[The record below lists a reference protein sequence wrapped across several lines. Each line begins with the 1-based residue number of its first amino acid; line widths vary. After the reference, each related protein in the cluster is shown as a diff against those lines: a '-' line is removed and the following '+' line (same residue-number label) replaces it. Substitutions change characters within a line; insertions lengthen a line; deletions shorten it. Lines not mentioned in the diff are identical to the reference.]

1 MAKNGQ
7 CWWRFDARQ
16 TTCYQFH
23 YGSAEFDGVPLTGI
37 NFIYPMKKLEA
48 ARRRVEELRTL
59 IRENDRYYW
68 LEAAPQISD
77 QEYDRL
83 YRELKDLEEA
93 HPELVSPDSPT
104 QRVSG
109 SPLQEFAQITHR
121 TPMLSLDNTYSEAE
135 VVEFFR
141 RMIRLLPG
149 ETIRTVIEPKVDGVA
164 ISAFYRNGQLQYA
177 ATRGNG
183 TVGDDVTQN
192 VRTIRAVPYSLKG
205 AVPDEVEIRGE
216 VFLPKKTFRKLNEER
231 EQAGESL
238 FANPR
243 NAAAGAL
250 KQLDSRI
257 AASRGLGVIFYGF
270 GFYSGSELRS
280 HRESLARLAEWGL
293 PGPAKTWTA
302 ESPESII
309 EAIKALDEIRHDL
322 PYETDGAVVK
332 VDDYR
337 QREALGFTSKAPR
350 WAIAYKYQAERAET
364 KLLSIEVQVGRSGKL
379 TPVANLQPVQL
390 SGTTVSRATLH
401 NGEEIK
407 RKDIRVGD
415 YVLIEKSGEII
426 PAVLEVVFERR
437 TGDEAPFEM
446 PKKCPSCGKPVV
458 QLPGQ
463 IDVRCVNVECPE
475 QVKRRLEHFAHR
487 GAMDI
492 EGLGEAMVAQLV
504 ERGLVKRVDHIYA
517 LDETALAGLER
528 MGKKSIRNLLD
539 AIEASKKQPLWRLI
553 FGLGIL
559 HVGATAA
566 RELADFFGTLD
577 ALRGASVEEL
587 QKAPNTGEVVAQ
599 SIRDWFSNPDNL
611 ELIEA
616 LRRHGLSLG
625 GREETVQVDDR
636 LDGTTW
642 VITGTLSQPREVL
655 ADLIRSHGGR
665 LASSVSGKT
674 DFLLA
679 GAEAGS
685 KLDKARS
692 LSVQVVKEEEFRRL
706 IEGR

>member
-1 MAKNGQ
+1 MKN
-7 CWWRFDARQ
+7 
-16 TTCYQFH
+16 
-23 YGSAEFDGVPLTGI
+23 
-37 NFIYPMKKLEA
+37 LEA
-48 ARRRVEELRTL
+48 ARRKIEELRAL

-83 YRELKDLEEA
+83 YRELKDLEEEY
-93 HPELVSPDSPT
+93 PQLVTPDSPT

-109 SPLQEFAQITHR
+109 APLEEFAQITHR

-164 ISAFYRNGQLQYA
+164 ISVFYRNGRLQYA

-192 VRTIRAVPYSLKG
+192 VRTIRSVPYSLDG

-216 VFLPKKTFRKLNEER
+216 VYLPKKTFRKLNEER
-231 EQAGESL
+231 EQAGDSL

-250 KQLDSRI
+250 KQLDARI

-270 GFYSGSELRS
+270 GYYSGSSVAKALEDKSELGS
-280 HRESLARLAEWGL
+280 HQESLKRLADWGL
-293 PGPAKTWTA
+293 PSPAKIWTA
-302 ESPESII
+302 DSPEAVI

-322 PYETDGAVVK
+322 PYETDGAVIK

-364 KLLSIEVQVGRSGKL
+364 QLLSIEVQVGRSGKL
-379 TPVANLQPVQL
+379 TPVANLRPVQL
-390 SGTTVSRATLH
+390 SGTTVARATLH

-426 PAVLEVVFERR
+426 PAVLEVVLERR
-437 TGDEAPFEM
+437 TGNEKRFEM
-446 PKKCPSCGKPVV
+446 PTKCPSCGHPVV
-458 QLPGQ
+458 QFPGQ

-504 ERGLVKRVDHIYA
+504 ERGLVKRIDHIYD
-517 LDETALAGLER
+517 LDEEALAGLER
-528 MGKKSIRNLLD
+528 TGKKSIRNLLD
-539 AIEASKKQPLWRLI
+539 AIEASKRQPVWRLI

-577 ALRGASVEEL
+577 ALGKASVEEL
-587 QKAPNTGEVVAQ
+587 QKAPNTGEVVAR
-599 SIRDWFSNPDNL
+599 SIRDWFDSKDNQ

-616 LRRHGLSLG
+616 LRRHGLSFG
-625 GREETVQVDDR
+625 GREEGAKVDDR
-636 LDGTTW
+636 LEGTTW
-642 VITGTLSQPREVL
+642 VITGTLSGSRE
-655 ADLIRSHGGR
+655 AFAGLIKSHGGR
-665 LASSVSGKT
+665 LTSSVSGKT

-679 GAEAGS
+679 GDDAGS
-685 KLDKARS
+685 KLEKARS
-692 LSVQVVKEEEFRRL
+692 LNVRVVNEEEFRRL
-706 IEGR
+706 IEGRT

>member
-1 MAKNGQ
+1 
-7 CWWRFDARQ
+7 
-16 TTCYQFH
+16 
-23 YGSAEFDGVPLTGI
+23 LTFFPSQALTWLI
-37 NFIYPMKKLEA
+37 PMKNLEA
-48 ARRRVEELRTL
+48 ARRKVEELRNL
-59 IRENDRYYW
+59 IREHDRHYW

-83 YRELKDLEEA
+83 YRELKDLEEEY
-93 HPELVSPDSPT
+93 PELVTADSPT

-109 SPLQEFAQITHR
+109 APLQEFAQITHR
-121 TPMLSLDNTYSEAE
+121 TSMLSLDNTYSEAE

-149 ETIRTVIEPKVDGVA
+149 ETIRTMVEPKVDGVA
-164 ISAFYRNGQLQYA
+164 ISVFYRNGRLQYA

-183 TVGDDVTQN
+183 AVGDDVTQN
-192 VRTIRAVPYSLKG
+192 VRTIRAVPYTLHG

-231 EQAGESL
+231 EQAGETL

-250 KQLDSRI
+250 KQLDARI

-270 GFYSGSELRS
+270 GFYSGSELHS
-280 HRESLARLAEWGL
+280 HQESLARLADWGL
-293 PGPAKTWTA
+293 PAPAKIWTA
-302 ESPESII
+302 ESPEAVI
-309 EAIKALDEIRHDL
+309 EAIKELDGIRHDL

-332 VDDYR
+332 VDDYQ

-364 KLLSIEVQVGRSGKL
+364 QLLSIEVHVGRSGKL

-401 NGEEIK
+401 NGEEIQ

-426 PAVLEVVFERR
+426 PAVLEVNFDRR
-437 TGDEAPFEM
+437 TGKEERFEM
-446 PKKCPSCGKPVV
+446 PKKCPSCGTPVV
-458 QLPGQ
+458 QVPGQ
-463 IDVRCVNVECPE
+463 VDMRCTNVECPE

-504 ERGLVKRVDHIYA
+504 ERGLVKRVDHIYG
-517 LDETALAGLER
+517 LNETALAGLER
-528 MGKKSIRNLLD
+528 MGPKSVHNLLS

-566 RELADFFGTLD
+566 RELADFFSNLD
-577 ALRGASVEEL
+577 GLRAATVEEL
-587 QKAPNTGEVVAQ
+587 QKAPNTGEVVAR
-599 SIRDWFSNPDNL
+599 SIRDWFDNKDNQA
-611 ELIEA
+611 LIEA
-616 LRRHGLSLG
+616 LRRYGLNFG
-625 GREETVQVDDR
+625 GREEASKVDDR
-636 LDGTTW
+636 LEGTTW
-642 VITGTLSQPREVL
+642 VISGTLSKPREVF

-665 LASSVSGKT
+665 LTSTVSGKT

-679 GAEAGS
+679 GDEAGS
-685 KLDKARS
+685 KLEKARS
-692 LSVQVVKEEEFRRL
+692 LNVRVVSEQEFRRL
-706 IEGR
+706 VEGRKS

>member
-1 MAKNGQ
+1 MKN
-7 CWWRFDARQ
+7 
-16 TTCYQFH
+16 
-23 YGSAEFDGVPLTGI
+23 
-37 NFIYPMKKLEA
+37 LEA
-48 ARRRVEELRTL
+48 ARRRVEELRAL
-59 IRENDRYYW
+59 IREHDRHYW

-83 YRELKDLEEA
+83 YRELKDLEEE
-93 HPELVSPDSPT
+93 HPQLVTPDSPT

-109 SPLQEFAQITHR
+109 APLQEFAQITHR

-164 ISAFYRNGQLQYA
+164 ISVFYRNGRLQYA

-192 VRTIRAVPYSLKG
+192 VRTIRSVPYTLEG
-205 AVPDEVEIRGE
+205 AVPNEVEVRGE
-216 VFLPKKTFRKLNEER
+216 VYLPKKTFRKLNEER

-250 KQLDSRI
+250 KQLDARI

-270 GFYSGSELRS
+270 GYYSGSELGS
-280 HRESLARLAEWGL
+280 HQESLKRLADWGL
-293 PGPAKTWTA
+293 PSPPKIWTA
-302 ESPESII
+302 DSPEAVID
-309 EAIKALDEIRHDL
+309 AIKALDEVRHDL
-322 PYETDGAVVK
+322 PYETDGAVIK
-332 VDDYR
+332 VDDHR

-364 KLLSIEVQVGRSGKL
+364 QLLSIEVQVGRSGKL
-379 TPVANLQPVQL
+379 TPVANLSPVQL

-407 RKDIRVGD
+407 RKDIRVDD

-426 PAVLEVVFERR
+426 PAVLEVVLERR
-437 TGDEAPFEM
+437 TGNEKRFEM
-446 PKKCPSCGKPVV
+446 PAKCPSCGHPVV
-458 QLPGQ
+458 HFPGQ

-492 EGLGEAMVAQLV
+492 ESLGEAMVAQLV
-504 ERGLVKRVDHIYA
+504 ERGLVKRIDHIYD
-517 LDETALAGLER
+517 LDEDKLAGLER

-539 AIEASKKQPLWRLI
+539 AIDASKNQPVWRLV

-577 ALRGASVEEL
+577 ALLKASVEEL
-587 QKAPNTGEVVAQ
+587 QKAPNTGEVVAR
-599 SIRDWFSNPDNL
+599 SIRDWFDNKDNQ

-616 LRRHGLSLG
+616 LRRHGLNFG
-625 GREETVQVDDR
+625 GHGEAARVDDR
-636 LDGTTW
+636 LEGTTW
-642 VITGTLSQPREVL
+642 VITGTLSEPREVF

-665 LASSVSGKT
+665 STSSVSGKT

-679 GAEAGS
+679 GDEAGS
-685 KLDKARS
+685 KLEKARS
-692 LSVQVVKEEEFRRL
+692 LNVRVVNEQEFRGL
-706 IEGR
+706 IGRS

>member
-1 MAKNGQ
+1 MKN
-7 CWWRFDARQ
+7 
-16 TTCYQFH
+16 
-23 YGSAEFDGVPLTGI
+23 
-37 NFIYPMKKLEA
+37 LEA
-48 ARRRVEELRTL
+48 ARRRVEELRAL
-59 IRENDRYYW
+59 IREHDRHYW

-83 YRELKDLEEA
+83 YRELKDLEEE
-93 HPELVSPDSPT
+93 HPQLVTPDSPT

-109 SPLQEFAQITHR
+109 APLQEFAQITHR

-164 ISAFYRNGQLQYA
+164 ISVFYRNGRLQYA

-192 VRTIRAVPYSLKG
+192 VRTIRSVPYTLEG
-205 AVPDEVEIRGE
+205 AVPNEVEVRGE
-216 VFLPKKTFRKLNEER
+216 VYLPKKTFRKLNEER

-250 KQLDSRI
+250 KQLDARI

-270 GFYSGSELRS
+270 GYYSGSELGS
-280 HRESLARLAEWGL
+280 HQESLKRLADWGL
-293 PGPAKTWTA
+293 PSPPKIWTA
-302 ESPESII
+302 DSPEAVID
-309 EAIKALDEIRHDL
+309 AIKALDEVRHDL
-322 PYETDGAVVK
+322 PYETDGAVIK
-332 VDDYR
+332 VDDHR

-364 KLLSIEVQVGRSGKL
+364 QLLSIEVQVGRSGKL
-379 TPVANLQPVQL
+379 TPVANLSPVQL

-407 RKDIRVGD
+407 RKDIRVDD

-426 PAVLEVVFERR
+426 PAVLEVVLERR
-437 TGDEAPFEM
+437 TGNEKRFEM
-446 PKKCPSCGKPVV
+446 PAKCPSCGHPVV
-458 QLPGQ
+458 HFPGQ

-492 EGLGEAMVAQLV
+492 ESLGEAMVAQLV
-504 ERGLVKRVDHIYA
+504 ERGLVKRIDHIYD
-517 LDETALAGLER
+517 LDEDKLAGLER

-539 AIEASKKQPLWRLI
+539 AIDASKNQPVWRLV

-577 ALRGASVEEL
+577 ALRKASVEEL
-587 QKAPNTGEVVAQ
+587 QKAPNTGEVVAR
-599 SIRDWFSNPDNL
+599 SIRDWFDNKDNQ

-616 LRRHGLSLG
+616 LRRHGLNFG
-625 GREETVQVDDR
+625 GHGEAARVDDR
-636 LDGTTW
+636 LEGTTW
-642 VITGTLSQPREVL
+642 VITGTLSEPREVF

-665 LASSVSGKT
+665 STSSVSGKT

-679 GAEAGS
+679 GDEAGS
-685 KLDKARS
+685 KLEKARS
-692 LSVQVVKEEEFRRL
+692 LNVRVVNEQEFRGL
-706 IEGR
+706 IGRS